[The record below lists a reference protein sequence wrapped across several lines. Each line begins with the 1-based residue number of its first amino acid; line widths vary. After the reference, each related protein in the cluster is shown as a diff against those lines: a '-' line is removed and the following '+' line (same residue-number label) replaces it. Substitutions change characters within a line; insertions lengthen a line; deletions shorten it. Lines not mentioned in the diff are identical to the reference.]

1 MALIK
6 CPECG
11 KEISDKAPVCIHCG
25 YPLNT
30 VNIQQ
35 NIPSN
40 YNITLETPGP
50 NRVKLRMLLRSLF
63 NLSLRDAQNMI
74 DSAPCVIKENISLS
88 EAQQIQKDFTE
99 IMAGVKIVATDGTTS
114 IESPYDKN
122 VVYCPRCG
130 STQITTGQRGYSLFT
145 GFLGSNK
152 AVNRCAKCGH
162 TWEPRG

>member
-11 KEISDKAPVCIHCG
+11 KEVSDKAPACIHCG
-25 YPLNT
+25 YPLNN
-30 VNIQQ
+30 NISQ
-35 NIPSN
+35 PDTL
-40 YNITLETPGP
+40 YNVILEVPGP
-50 NRVKLRMLLRSLF
+50 NKAKLNIALR
-63 NLSLRDAQNMI
+63 NIRTLSLVEAKNII

-88 EAQQIQKDFTE
+88 EAQQIQKDFAE
-99 IMAGVKIVATDGTTS
+99 IMAGVKIIAADGSSS
-114 IESPYDKN
+114 IESPYDKD

-130 STQITTGQRGYSLFT
+130 STQITTGQRGYSFLT